1 MDSAKRQDTKAI
13 LKRVFDFEAYRNRK
27 WRIIFFRSEDDQD
40 ENEFFNWSEA
50 MSHKMPAKNGE
61 EQKPW
66 FQGIIYVYYERSML
80 KSIFSGKV
88 RASATYKDLNTYLKE
103 YNDPRL
109 V

>member
-1 MDSAKRQDTKAI
+1 
-13 LKRVFDFEAYRNRK
+13 
-27 WRIIFFRSEDDQD
+27 
-40 ENEFFNWSEA
+40 
-50 MSHKMPAKNGE
+50 MSHKIPANNAE

-80 KSIFSGKV
+80 KSIFSGKI
-88 RASATYKDLNTYLKE
+88 RAYATYKDLNTYLKE